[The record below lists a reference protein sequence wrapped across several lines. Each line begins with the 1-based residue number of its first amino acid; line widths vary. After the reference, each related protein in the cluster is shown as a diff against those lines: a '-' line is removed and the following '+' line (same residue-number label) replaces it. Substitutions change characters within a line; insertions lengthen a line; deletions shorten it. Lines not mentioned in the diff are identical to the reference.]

1 MRDFSEQVCGTS
13 DERHQPGAQIATLML
28 NGAVGAWIDPAGL
41 LSTAVTFVFE
51 GSRIAR
57 IYAIRNPH
65 KLGLEQVA
73 ELSR

>member
-1 MRDFSEQVCGTS
+1 
-13 DERHQPGAQIATLML
+13 ML